1 MVVIVPHHHAPTAK
15 ARALGDALAAT
26 IQKFERENG
35 AISPG
40 EIHQAVRVALARAL
54 EGRRSNLAGV
64 VAVLVAVALAA
75 GVFAFLTPQQRGSGS
90 EALLVLPVVAVI
102 IAALFVAR
110 LRRG

>member
-26 IQKFERENG
+26 IQEFQRENG
-35 AISPG
+35 TISPG
-40 EIHQAVRVALARAL
+40 EIHQAMRVALAQAL
-54 EGRRSNLAGV
+54 EGRRSIPAV
-64 VAVLVAVALAA
+64 AVAVLAAVVLAGGLISFLA
-75 GVFAFLTPQQRGSGS
+75 GQQKGSGS